1 MVRLRLK
8 RKGKKHNPFFR
19 IIAIDSR
26 RARDS
31 AELKTLGF
39 YEPKKGNFQLD
50 MNLYQEFL
58 SKGAQPTKNLLDL
71 IKAQSRLSRL

>member
-1 MVRLRLK
+1 M
-8 RKGKKHNPFFR
+8 GKKHNPFFR

-50 MNLYQEFL
+50 MTLYQEFIG
-58 SKGAQPTKNLLDL
+58 KGAQPTKNLLDL